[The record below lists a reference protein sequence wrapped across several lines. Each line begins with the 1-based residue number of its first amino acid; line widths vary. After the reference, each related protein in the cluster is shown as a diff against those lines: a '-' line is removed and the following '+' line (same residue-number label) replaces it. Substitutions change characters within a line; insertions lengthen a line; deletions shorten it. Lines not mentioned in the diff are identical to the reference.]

1 MGTAITFA
9 GETTAFVL
17 RKTEKMANQ
26 HQTFHCSKNK
36 VAITCVKIR
45 STFRSIFR
53 FIVGKSA
60 KYRDFD
66 HAPK

>member
-9 GETTAFVL
+9 GEATAFVL
-17 RKTEKMANQ
+17 KKTEKMADQ

-36 VAITCVKIR
+36 VAIICLKVR
-45 STFRSIFR
+45 STFRSIFH

-60 KYRDFD
+60 KYGDFD
-66 HAPK
+66 HVPK